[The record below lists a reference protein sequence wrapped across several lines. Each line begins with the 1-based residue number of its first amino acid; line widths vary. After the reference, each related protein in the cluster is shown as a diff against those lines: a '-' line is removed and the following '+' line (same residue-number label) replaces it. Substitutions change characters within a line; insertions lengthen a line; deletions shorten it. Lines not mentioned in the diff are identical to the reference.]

1 MAIKSKARHNL
12 TLRSIKHEI
21 AALLLAACLVESA
34 SAVTPTYKPPKLPD
48 MSDVKIEVSV
58 PTLKFSS
65 GYFDYLFKNIKIS
78 ADKLPKLK

>member
-1 MAIKSKARHNL
+1 MKKIKYLIVTAAI
-12 TLRSIKHEI
+12 
-21 AALLLAACLVESA
+21 AACLIGSA

-65 GYFDYLFKNIKIS
+65 GYFDYLFKNIKIPV
-78 ADKLPKLK
+78 DKLPKIK

>member
-1 MAIKSKARHNL
+1 MKKIKYL
-12 TLRSIKHEI
+12 IVT
-21 AALLLAACLVESA
+21 AALAACLIGSA

-65 GYFDYLFKNIKIS
+65 GYFDYLFKNIKIP
-78 ADKLPKLK
+78 ADKLPKLTKFK